1 MNAITITHATAASF
15 VDVFAAEDFAH
26 DVAPRMSCA
35 EVDAV
40 ISMLRAV
47 GGEAT
52 TSPPMSCR
60 STRWTSSAA
69 TAANNLLD
77 AGTILSAESPH
88 RRTPVCR
95 TDSRGSVS
103 QRIDDRNGTG

>member
-1 MNAITITHATAASF
+1 MNAITITPDTAASF

-47 GGEAT
+47 GGEAAAST
-52 TSPPMSCR
+52 WHDAHAAVDEDGDSHYQPAYVVPVDPMDELGCDSC
-60 STRWTSSAA
+60 
-69 TAANNLLD
+69 
-77 AGTILSAESPH
+77 
-88 RRTPVCR
+88 
-95 TDSRGSVS
+95 
-103 QRIDDRNGTG
+103 Q